1 MKAQSRASSR
11 NKSLLS
17 APKWHGFRAVTACAG
32 QSRGFTKAHSISKQ
46 WPAHLAS
53 SPKRLITVS
62 KKPIKIVKRDE
73 LSRAAELEAAPTIIP
88 TEEDSARSMT
98 KTVTGW
104 IREFKERSDA
114 EAGKM
119 LAVFR
124 DTGRPNEA

>member
-1 MKAQSRASSR
+1 
-11 NKSLLS
+11 
-17 APKWHGFRAVTACAG
+17 
-32 QSRGFTKAHSISKQ
+32 
-46 WPAHLAS
+46 
-53 SPKRLITVS
+53 VS
-62 KKPIKIVKRDE
+62 KKPIKIVKKDE
-73 LSRAAELEAAPTIIP
+73 LSRAAELETASTNIP

-124 DTGRPNEA
+124 ETPRASEA

>member
-1 MKAQSRASSR
+1 M
-11 NKSLLS
+11 
-17 APKWHGFRAVTACAG
+17 
-32 QSRGFTKAHSISKQ
+32 
-46 WPAHLAS
+46 
-53 SPKRLITVS
+53 S